1 MNNTLSKIIIFATGS
16 AIGSVVT
23 WKIVR
28 DKYEQIAREEIQ
40 SIRDLYARDSEGE
53 SYAKTDVEDTNEP
66 SDALQTEYANIIEK
80 SNYKTYSKTEKEKEE
95 KEEEDIMVKPYLID
109 QDEWDDSDYLQETL
123 YCFEDG
129 IITDEMENVLDDA
142 EDLVGDEAVEWLQES
157 GKDYIYVRNDNTE
170 TDYEILRDCRR
181 YSEVD

>member
-1 MNNTLSKIIIFATGS
+1 MNNTLSKIIIFATGA

-28 DKYEQIAREEIQ
+28 DKYEQIAREEIK
-40 SIRDLYARDSEGE
+40 SIRDLYARDSEGRNDTE
-53 SYAKTDVEDTNEP
+53 TDAEDTSIP
-66 SDALQTEYANIIEK
+66 DVLRTEYADIIEK
-80 SNYKTYSKTEKEKEE
+80 ANYKAYSKTEKEKEE
-95 KEEEDIMVKPYLID
+95 KEEDIMVKPYLID

-142 EDLVGDEAVEWLQES
+142 EELVGDEAVEWLQES